1 MIVGEFL
8 RTMHVTDADNDVLIY
23 FDDDVL
29 KKEEVYSFTKIREL
43 MDKNEMLPYQNRRVI
58 AWSVTSYLYRT
69 SIVLKFE

>member
-1 MIVGEFL
+1 MRVGEFL